1 MVPEAESLLTA
12 PPLGRTHTRAPSS
25 TSTADMI
32 EVSPPCCCQ
41 CHCQDQQLPST
52 SATATLRSNTS
63 ATLSAYSCN
72 TSSSQRNC
80 SHSCDHHLNFMCGQ
94 ADSSTNFLPATPNNN
109 NYTSSPSYIS
119 EDEDSVLRYSFKGIP
134 PEMYSAKK
142 EFIYRRPLVEKQLVL
157 KKTCEWWF
165 YKNKCS
171 NMSTHW
177 KQNAFLILATCI
189 LIFLGL
195 IIFFSLPV
203 NDSTK
208 SHPLTELPAIQ
219 ATINNNH
226 LSPQHNWTTITTTT
240 AIAPIITSSTSS
252 SDNRNNINDD
262 HDYGGNS
269 DDRLFDIT
277 EITTYT
283 NHTFEGD
290 DDWIIEDDDIEQDID
305 DINNSIPEELT
316 SDFVTPIKVHNFS
329 LNADDLLYESK
340 RNLNT
345 PNNNNNDYFSAF
357 SVTGTFRSKSSQIW
371 DPHPEYILNAF
382 GHQLHLV
389 LHQDTSF
396 IPPKTFRVINI
407 LNNHT
412 EEEEPV
418 GGHYLGCYYKGFVE
432 GDDQSAVAV
441 SLCHGM
447 TGYIKTSFGSLLIQP
462 VNNQTYDSFN
472 TSATS
477 EILHK
482 IWRHSR
488 RNARHA
494 VSALELDLEEIEQ
507 SLLPKLHRKKRD
519 YDRNLFTI
527 ELLVAVDRTMKEFH
541 KDDLTSYILTL
552 ISIVSNIFADAS
564 IGNSIYI
571 SVANI
576 LVLNEFKRSRRRNGQ
591 ATASQTLKEF
601 CSHVEKH
608 GYHYDTAMLIT
619 RDQICRKERETKCD
633 TLGLAELGTVCK
645 RKSCSIV
652 QDNGLPAAFTIAH
665 ELGHILNM
673 PHDDDDR
680 CKQFNK
686 PGVKRK
692 LHIMSS
698 VMGDDIH
705 PWSWSDCS
713 RHYVSEFLEKED
725 VTCLED
731 TPTKFIRNYNTRLP
745 GEIYSLD
752 HQCKLIHGNQ
762 SRYCHIE
769 TDCKRLWCKANDT
782 NATCRSSN
790 LPWADGTPCNNNR
803 YWCQKGECLPRE
815 GHVRKLVNG
824 GWGPWSPWSQCSLT
838 CGGGVQE
845 SRRECN
851 NPLPKNGGKYCTGAR
866 KKYRSCN
873 THNCP
878 PGSMDAREQQCYQMN
893 GRDFGIGGIGP
904 HTKWIPKYGYKCG
917 ICEGRNDTCEDF
929 TGNFY
934 VSDLYKV
941 PKSKTY
947 YYHVTTIPKG
957 ASNIVIEQPG
967 YHDENYIVLRDD
979 QGNSL
984 LNGANIITAFPNVS
998 FYAGVAYDYNG
1009 SKSFVERVNTTYTR
1023 KLKRDMIVEIISMIT
1038 SSQKDNDTLLM
1049 TYSYTIDKTNYVEP
1063 EIEIYRWEMQQ
1074 WSTCDA
1080 LCHGSMHRMPV
1091 CVSTTQAL
1099 KVAPQF
1105 CDIHSKPPTEYRD
1118 CNTDCI
1124 LTLNVTSISECS
1136 ASCGMLGTREKTHHC
1151 IQTFPDMQRSN
1162 IVDLKY
1168 CSSKFEIKTHEE
1180 CREGCWKYTD
1190 WMTCSRSCGYGM
1202 QTRSVACYL
1211 NQTFVR
1217 DEYCNLK
1224 NKANYRDTTRVCNL
1238 EPCSSFTSTT
1248 TSTTEFP
1255 LMKPAR
1261 NIPNNWWAHD
1271 WGKCDDK
1278 CEKNRTVICRSPQG
1292 YGCPLDKK
1300 PISRRKCCTI
1310 KYVSNWSNCSV
1321 QCGNGTRRKE
1331 MHCARV
1337 FKPEIKGA
1345 PKRREFIDPSY
1356 CRHLKMPKPKRMHKP
1371 CKVGCKWSV
1380 SNWTQC
1386 PADCSEEYQSRS
1398 VYCESVLG
1406 NPINHTY
1413 CDAANKPPVKKICN
1427 NCVKREYKI
1436 MSSCNCEGYRRRRM
1450 LCYDSRR
1457 ERIPCPTKDK
1467 IIREKCPPPR
1477 TCYPSSCYDLRRFH
1491 NVYADGEYTIYVRSV
1506 PKRIYCHNMHNSPQE
1521 FVTLNSTENYSIYYD
1536 YKITNPDLCPPDS
1549 LHREYRDDTLD
1560 SGRTT
1565 FKKIRIDIATLR
1577 VFESDFTFAE
1587 SIGRPQPYGSA
1598 GDCYNRRKQCP
1609 QGGFSINLEHTGFR
1623 LRHGTVWEPIGHHVV
1638 MKESP
1643 SNSLISHRALCGGWC
1658 GGCRIGSNSALYLN
1672 V

>member
-1 MVPEAESLLTA
+1 M
-12 PPLGRTHTRAPSS
+12 
-25 TSTADMI
+25 
-32 EVSPPCCCQ
+32 
-41 CHCQDQQLPST
+41 
-52 SATATLRSNTS
+52 
-63 ATLSAYSCN
+63 
-72 TSSSQRNC
+72 
-80 SHSCDHHLNFMCGQ
+80 
-94 ADSSTNFLPATPNNN
+94 
-109 NYTSSPSYIS
+109 
-119 EDEDSVLRYSFKGIP
+119 
-134 PEMYSAKK
+134 
-142 EFIYRRPLVEKQLVL
+142 LVL

-177 KQNAFLILATCI
+177 KQNAFLILTTCI

-195 IIFFSLPV
+195 IIFFCLPV
-203 NDSTK
+203 NNAK
-208 SHPLTELPAIQ
+208 SNTLTELPAIQ
-219 ATINNNH
+219 H
-226 LSPQHNWTTITTTT
+226 SLSPQHNWTTITTATATITT
-240 AIAPIITSSTSS
+240 TSIAPLASSTSS
-252 SDNRNNINDD
+252 SDNRNNNDD

-290 DDWIIEDDDIEQDID
+290 DDWIIEDDDIENDID

-345 PNNNNNDYFSAF
+345 PNNNHNDYFSAF

-382 GHQLHLV
+382 GHQLHLI

-412 EEEEPV
+412 EEEELV
-418 GGHYLGCYYKGFVE
+418 EGHYLGCYYKGFVE

-447 TGYIKTSFGSLLIQP
+447 TGYIKTSFGTLLIQP
-462 VNNQTYDSFN
+462 VSNQTYDSYN
-472 TSATS
+472 ASASS

-507 SLLPKLHRKKRD
+507 TLLPKLHRKKRD

-576 LVLNEFKRSRRRNGQ
+576 LVLNDFKRPRRRGGQ

-745 GEIYSLD
+745 GEIYSLH

-769 TDCKRLWCKANDT
+769 SDCKRLWCKANDT

-790 LPWADGTPCNNNR
+790 LPWADGTPCNDNR

-845 SRRECN
+845 SRRECD

-904 HTKWIPKYGYKCG
+904 HTKWIPKYGLSSNDKCNLYCRVEGNAVYFRLSEKVIDGTTCSFDSFDKCVNGICRPAGCDNELNSIAKLDKCG

-941 PKSKTY
+941 QPKYKTY

-1023 KLKRDMIVEIISMIT
+1023 KLKRDMTVEIISMIT
-1038 SSQKDNDTLLM
+1038 SAQKDNDTLLM

-1105 CDIHSKPPTEYRD
+1105 CDIHAKPPTEYRE
-1118 CNTDCI
+1118 CNTDCN

-1180 CREGCWKYTD
+1180 CREGCWEYTD
-1190 WMTCSRSCGYGM
+1190 WMTCSRSCSYGV

-1224 NKANYRDTTRVCNL
+1224 TKANYRETTRVCNL
-1238 EPCSSFTSTT
+1238 EPCSTFTSTT

-1255 LMKPAR
+1255 LIKTPR
-1261 NIPNNWWAHD
+1261 NVPNNWWANE

-1278 CEKNRTVICRSPQG
+1278 CEKNRTVICRSAQG
-1292 YGCPLDKK
+1292 YGCPVEKK
-1300 PISRRKCCTI
+1300 PLSRRKCCTI

-1337 FKPEIKGA
+1337 YKPEIKGA

-1356 CRHLKMPKPKRMHKP
+1356 CRHLRVPKPKRMHKP
-1371 CKVGCKWSV
+1371 CKVGCKWSI

-1386 PADCSEEYQSRS
+1386 PADCSDEYQSRS

-1427 NCVKREYKI
+1427 NCVKREYKV

-1457 ERIPCPTKDK
+1457 ERIACPTKDK

-1477 TCYPSSCYDLRRFH
+1477 TCYPSTCYELRRYH
-1491 NVYADGEYTIYVRSV
+1491 NVYADGEYTIYVRTV
-1506 PKRIYCHNMHNSPQE
+1506 PKRIYCHNMHSSPQE

-1536 YKITNPDLCPPDS
+1536 YKTRNPDSCPPDS
-1549 LHREYRDDTLD
+1549 VHREYRDDTLE

-1565 FKKIRIDIATLR
+1565 FKKIRIDMATLR
-1577 VFESDFTFAE
+1577 VFDSDFTFAE
-1587 SIGRPQPYGSA
+1587 SIGTPQPYGSA

-1623 LRHGTVWEPIGHHVV
+1623 LRHGTVWQAIGSHVV

-1643 SNSLISHRALCGGWC
+1643 SNSLMSHRALCGGWC

>member
-25 TSTADMI
+25 ASTADTI
-32 EVSPPCCCQ
+32 ELSPSCCCQ
-41 CHCQDQQLPST
+41 CHCQDQQLLQHQPST
-52 SATATLRSNTS
+52 TSVTATLRSNNS

-72 TSSSQRNC
+72 TTSSSQRNC
-80 SHSCDHHLNFMCGQ
+80 SHSCDHHLDFMCTQ
-94 ADSSTNFLPATPNNN
+94 ADSTTNFLPATPNDSILRHDSSRTHNNHNINNSNNNNNN
-109 NYTSSPSYIS
+109 NYTSSPSYVS

-177 KQNAFLILATCI
+177 KQNAFLILTTCI

-195 IIFFSLPV
+195 IIFFCLPV
-203 NDSTK
+203 NDSLTTKTTTPTTMTISK
-208 SHPLTELPAIQ
+208 SH
-219 ATINNNH
+219 H
-226 LSPQHNWTTITTTT
+226 LSPSNNWTTITSTTT
-240 AIAPIITSSTSS
+240 TTTIEINGNNNNNI
-252 SDNRNNINDD
+252 NRNNDYD
-262 HDYGGNS
+262 HDYGENS

-290 DDWIIEDDDIEQDID
+290 DDWIIEDDDIENDID
-305 DINNSIPEELT
+305 DINNSIPDELT

-371 DPHPEYILNAF
+371 DPHPEYIMNAF
-382 GHQLHLV
+382 GRQLHLV

-418 GGHYLGCYYKGFVE
+418 GGHYLGCYYKGFVKN
-432 GDDQSAVAV
+432 DDQSAVAV

-462 VNNQTYDSFN
+462 VNNQTNDSSNN
-472 TSATS
+472 TSTSTS

-482 IWRHSR
+482 VWRHSR

-507 SLLPKLHRKKRD
+507 SLLPKLHRRKRD
-519 YDRNLFTI
+519 YDHNLFTI

-576 LVLNEFKRSRRRNGQ
+576 LVLNEFKRPRRRGGQ

-680 CKQFNK
+680 CKAYNK

-692 LHIMSS
+692 LHIMNS

-762 SRYCHIE
+762 SRYCHIDP
-769 TDCKRLWCKANDT
+769 DCKRLWCKMHDS
-782 NATCRSSN
+782 TCRSSN

-803 YWCQKGECLPRE
+803 FWCQKGECLPRE
-815 GHVRKLVNG
+815 GHVRKAING

-893 GRDFGIGGIGP
+893 GRDFGIKGIGP
-904 HTKWIPKYGYKCG
+904 DTKWIPKYGLSSHDKCNLYCRVEGNAVYFRLSEKVIDGTTCSFDSFDKCVNGICRPAGCDNELNSIAKLDKCG

-941 PKSKTY
+941 QPKYKTY

-998 FYAGVAYDYNG
+998 YYAGVAYDYNG

-1038 SSQKDNDTLLM
+1038 STHKDNDTLLM
-1049 TYSYTIDKTNYVEP
+1049 TYSYTIDKPNYVEP

-1080 LCHGSMHRMPV
+1080 LCHGSMHRMPA
-1091 CVSTTQAL
+1091 CVSTTQAI

-1105 CDIHSKPPTEYRD
+1105 CDIHAKPPTEYRD
-1118 CNTDCI
+1118 CNTDCN

-1136 ASCGMLGTREKTHHC
+1136 ASCGMLGTREKTYHC
-1151 IQTFPDMQRSN
+1151 IQTFPDIQRSN

-1180 CREGCWKYTD
+1180 CREGCWEYTD
-1190 WMTCSRSCGYGM
+1190 WMTCSRSCGYGV
-1202 QTRSVACYL
+1202 QTRSVACKL
-1211 NQTFVR
+1211 NNTFVA

-1224 NKANYRDTTRVCNL
+1224 TKANYRDTTRVCNL
-1238 EPCSSFTSTT
+1238 EPCSSYTSTT
-1248 TSTTEFP
+1248 TTEHP
-1255 LMKPAR
+1255 LIKTSRSMV
-1261 NIPNNWWAHD
+1261 NNWWTSD
-1271 WGKCDDK
+1271 WGKCDEN
-1278 CEKNRTVICRSPQG
+1278 CEKNRTVMCRSPLG
-1292 YGCPLDKK
+1292 IGCPADKK
-1300 PISRRKCCTI
+1300 PITRRKCCAI
-1310 KYVSNWSNCSV
+1310 KYVSNWS
-1321 QCGNGTRRKE
+1321 T
-1331 MHCARV
+1331 
-1337 FKPEIKGA
+1337 
-1345 PKRREFIDPSY
+1345 
-1356 CRHLKMPKPKRMHKP
+1356 
-1371 CKVGCKWSV
+1371 
-1380 SNWTQC
+1380 
-1386 PADCSEEYQSRS
+1386 
-1398 VYCESVLG
+1398 
-1406 NPINHTY
+1406 
-1413 CDAANKPPVKKICN
+1413 
-1427 NCVKREYKI
+1427 
-1436 MSSCNCEGYRRRRM
+1436 CNCEGYRRVRI
-1450 LCYDSRR
+1450 LCYDPNNV
-1457 ERIPCPTKDK
+1457 RITCPTKEK

-1477 TCYPSSCYDLRRFH
+1477 NCYPSSCYDLRRYH
-1491 NVYADGEYTIYVRSV
+1491 NIYKDGEYTLYLRSI
-1506 PKRIYCHNMHNSPQE
+1506 PKKIYCYNMRQSPQE
-1521 FVTLNSTENYSIYYD
+1521 FVTLNATENYSIYYD
-1536 YKITNPDLCPPDS
+1536 YKTYNPDLCPPES
-1549 LHREYRDDTLD
+1549 FQREYRDDSLEW
-1560 SGRTT
+1560 GRTT
-1565 FKKIRIDIATLR
+1565 FKKIRIDIRSLR
-1577 VFESDFTFAE
+1577 VFENDFTFAE
-1587 SIGRPQPYGSA
+1587 SIGKPQPYGSA

-1609 QGGFSINLEHTGFR
+1609 RGGFSINLENTGFR
-1623 LRHGTVWEPIGHHVV
+1623 LKYGTVWEPVGHHVV

-1658 GGCRIGSNSALYLN
+1658 GGCRIASNSALYLN